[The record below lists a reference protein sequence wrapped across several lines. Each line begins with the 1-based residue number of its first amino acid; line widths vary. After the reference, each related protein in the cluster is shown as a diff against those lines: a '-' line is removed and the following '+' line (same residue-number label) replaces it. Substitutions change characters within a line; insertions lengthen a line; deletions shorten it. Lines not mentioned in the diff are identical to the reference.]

1 MRDLYSK
8 NSAYDLKE
16 KNQSKQ
22 EHVLLNRFIRLL
34 IWLENKDQQ
43 VTSVE
48 QADLMNGLFPLN
60 PSARQI

>member
-1 MRDLYSK
+1 VRDLYSK